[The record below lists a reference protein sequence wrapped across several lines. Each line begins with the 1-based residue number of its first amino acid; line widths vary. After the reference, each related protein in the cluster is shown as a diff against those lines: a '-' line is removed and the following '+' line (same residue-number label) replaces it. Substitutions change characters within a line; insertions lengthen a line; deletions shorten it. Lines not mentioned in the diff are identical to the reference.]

1 MLSPQKTQY
10 TDDIKLFVV
19 LDGIYLLPLKNSSL
33 FLIIYWTALAAA
45 ISLGLSTLTQHLFL
59 VGLGHRPFCVPLCT
73 IPTLTAF
80 FLPPLPDSY
89 ICDTLVSSSSQ

>member
-1 MLSPQKTQY
+1 MRASAGSIFFSITLSPQKTQC
-10 TDDIKLFVV
+10 TDDIKLYVV

-59 VGLGHRPFCVPLCT
+59 VGLGHPVKGEGYP
-73 IPTLTAF
+73 
-80 FLPPLPDSY
+80 
-89 ICDTLVSSSSQ
+89 SSRST